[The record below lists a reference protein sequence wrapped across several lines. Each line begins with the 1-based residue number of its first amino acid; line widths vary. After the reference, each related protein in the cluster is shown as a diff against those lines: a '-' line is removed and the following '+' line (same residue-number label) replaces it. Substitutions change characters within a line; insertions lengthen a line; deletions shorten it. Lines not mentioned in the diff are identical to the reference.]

1 MHLFHYFCTVYLITL
16 RFAAAKH
23 RIYGD
28 NFVKTVGSLGILKFV
43 LSHLYTRDSQMY
55 ETMNEIS
62 RNNKSLN
69 SITHGIFALHYITL
83 GRSFLALLPT
93 RIAIVTDMEEP

>member
-1 MHLFHYFCTVYLITL
+1 
-16 RFAAAKH
+16 
-23 RIYGD
+23 
-28 NFVKTVGSLGILKFV
+28 
-43 LSHLYTRDSQMY
+43 MY

-93 RIAIVTDMEEP
+93 RIAIVTEGCIIWRSHNKPDGYSLNMSIVLLHQDLYEGLQLFFFINFVLL